1 MYSRLHVRSNNACFV
16 GVHGMQ
22 VNGVFSTSYRILRFV
37 SHKTFLYELVKR
49 LRIFLKTRE

>member
-37 SHKTFLYELVKR
+37 SHKTFLYELYSEKAAY
-49 LRIFLKTRE
+49 FLEDA

>member
-1 MYSRLHVRSNNACFV
+1 MYSRLHVRLNNACFV